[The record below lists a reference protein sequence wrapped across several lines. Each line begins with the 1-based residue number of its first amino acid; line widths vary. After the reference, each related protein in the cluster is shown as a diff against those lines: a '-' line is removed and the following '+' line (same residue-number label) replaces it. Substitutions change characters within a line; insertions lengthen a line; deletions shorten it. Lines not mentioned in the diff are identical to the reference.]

1 MISGLESSYTLSE
14 NTEDIAS
21 FSVSDPENNSITVGV
36 SGDDSTN
43 FIVVDNVLKYSGG
56 LNFENPTD
64 SNADNVYELEVFAD
78 DGFNRT
84 TQNVQ
89 LTITNVDEGP
99 EFNITEEISIEEN
112 VRLIAAISINDPEN
126 DSFTWSITGGD
137 DSGIMSLVNVSGG
150 VGNLRFNS
158 FTGVDYENPSD
169 ADTDNVYLVQ
179 LTATEDKANGLS
191 TVLDLRITINDIKD
205 TWSISGTLFS
215 NPLTAI
221 DGDVPDII
229 YYPPTLNND
238 IDSAQVILNP
248 TDVIGHIGDNSIE
261 VLNIGDDG
269 FCIEDPDNPGFCD
282 YVEVFNEDPVDWYKI
297 SGAPNLLLTLSIEG
311 LIFEQNGS
319 FYCCTTDGL
328 NADLFIY
335 DENGDLADFTYTSNS
350 TDTFRQI
357 VLPESGT
364 FYAVIRAVTG
374 HTKYVLTL
382 GSNVTLSLIHI

>member
-137 DSGIMSLVNVSGG
+137 DSGIMSL
-150 VGNLRFNS
+150 
-158 FTGVDYENPSD
+158 
-169 ADTDNVYLVQ
+169 
-179 LTATEDKANGLS
+179 
-191 TVLDLRITINDIKD
+191 
-205 TWSISGTLFS
+205 
-215 NPLTAI
+215 
-221 DGDVPDII
+221 
-229 YYPPTLNND
+229 
-238 IDSAQVILNP
+238 
-248 TDVIGHIGDNSIE
+248 
-261 VLNIGDDG
+261 
-269 FCIEDPDNPGFCD
+269 
-282 YVEVFNEDPVDWYKI
+282 
-297 SGAPNLLLTLSIEG
+297 
-311 LIFEQNGS
+311 
-319 FYCCTTDGL
+319 
-328 NADLFIY
+328 
-335 DENGDLADFTYTSNS
+335 
-350 TDTFRQI
+350 
-357 VLPESGT
+357 
-364 FYAVIRAVTG
+364 
-374 HTKYVLTL
+374 
-382 GSNVTLSLIHI
+382 SLIHI

>member
-43 FIVVDNVLKYSGG
+43 FIVVDSVLKYSGG

-137 DSGIMSLVNVSGG
+137 DSGIMSLANVPGG
-150 VGNLRFNS
+150 VGN
-158 FTGVDYENPSD
+158 
-169 ADTDNVYLVQ
+169 
-179 LTATEDKANGLS
+179 
-191 TVLDLRITINDIKD
+191 
-205 TWSISGTLFS
+205 
-215 NPLTAI
+215 
-221 DGDVPDII
+221 
-229 YYPPTLNND
+229 
-238 IDSAQVILNP
+238 
-248 TDVIGHIGDNSIE
+248 
-261 VLNIGDDG
+261 
-269 FCIEDPDNPGFCD
+269 
-282 YVEVFNEDPVDWYKI
+282 
-297 SGAPNLLLTLSIEG
+297 
-311 LIFEQNGS
+311 
-319 FYCCTTDGL
+319 
-328 NADLFIY
+328 
-335 DENGDLADFTYTSNS
+335 
-350 TDTFRQI
+350 
-357 VLPESGT
+357 
-364 FYAVIRAVTG
+364 
-374 HTKYVLTL
+374 
-382 GSNVTLSLIHI
+382 